1 MAEVTKYINQYFL
14 QIWASVNYCFEQ
26 HPMQNY
32 LYTTIAEENMTL
44 RKGMAIVQGLEGSL
58 EDKVLHLKSV
68 LMEQFIITYF

>member
-1 MAEVTKYINQYFL
+1 
-14 QIWASVNYCFEQ
+14 
-26 HPMQNY
+26 MQNY